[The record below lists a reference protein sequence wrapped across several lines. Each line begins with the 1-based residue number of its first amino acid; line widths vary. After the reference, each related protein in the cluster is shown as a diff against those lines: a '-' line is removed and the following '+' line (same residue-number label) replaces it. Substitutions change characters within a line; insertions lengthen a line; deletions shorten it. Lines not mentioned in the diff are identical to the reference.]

1 LSLTLPFAYL
11 QLKVNA
17 LDAPPDQRLSKAFE
31 KLNQPFSLPQ
41 AAVEDV
47 WGPPF
52 PRPEL
57 LADLDQRLAHK
68 GKPVLYVGPSNLGK
82 SFAVLSRF
90 ASSGSADEKDNQTH
104 GIPGVIHLSL
114 RQVQD
119 EDVFEEFADAVGLD
133 PTLGTVVLFSF
144 VCLNIF

>member
-1 LSLTLPFAYL
+1 VYFAFL
-11 QLKVNA
+11 QLKVKA
-17 LDAPPDQRLSKAFE
+17 FDAPPDQRLSPAFE

-41 AAVEDV
+41 AAVQDV
-47 WGPPF
+47 WGPLL
-52 PRPEL
+52 PRPDFL
-57 LADLDQRLAHK
+57 SDLDQRLAHK

-104 GIPGVIHLSL
+104 GIPGVIHLSM

-119 EDVFEEFADAVGLD
+119 EDVFEKFADAVGLD
-133 PTLGTVVLFSF
+133 PTLGTVVLLSF
-144 VCLNIF
+144 VCLNICRC